1 MLLMRPVY
9 CAFRVTASL
18 ELLPHHSSLAKQ
30 VKTINLQISSD
41 NRKIEM
47 NMNGLKHEIKN
58 MCNVWM

>member
-9 CAFRVTASL
+9 CAFRVTVSL
-18 ELLPHHSSLAKQ
+18 ELSPHHSSLIKQ
-30 VKTINLQISSD
+30 VRTTNLQISSD